1 MHPLFVLTSTAL
13 LIGVAAGALRGTN
26 ATRPHPEPMLMP
38 TPPLHEMVLVPYE
51 SPEALTARL
60 RKHTHAATV
69 KQAPLLI
76 GDIVVPLVPPVVP
89 SQNSTHVHI
98 CPLRLL

>member
-1 MHPLFVLTSTAL
+1 MHPLFVLTSAAL
-13 LIGVAAGALRGTN
+13 LIGVAAGALRGAN
-26 ATRPHPEPMLMP
+26 VTRHEPVLMP

-76 GDIVVPLVPPVVP
+76 GDIVVPLVSPVAP
-89 SQNSTHVHI
+89 SHNSTHVHI
-98 CPLRLL
+98 CPLRLV